1 MNTKPD
7 LSKRIELV
15 SNRITYLVDS
25 IQGVQQEIERYTQGL
40 DALKKLVDLYNQAG
54 DDPIDMERNAF
65 FCDGEPEDRA
75 KRKKVPNGTADF
87 VFETLVLAGP
97 MKTGKII
104 YKTGLEPKQV
114 YNAVYYLKMRG
125 LIEKQDCKWRIK
137 R

>member
-1 MNTKPD
+1 MNTRPD

-25 IQGVQQEIERYTQGL
+25 IQGVQQEIERYTQEL

-54 DDPIDMERNAF
+54 DDPIDVERNAF
-65 FCDGEPEDRA
+65 FCDGELEDRT
-75 KRKKVPNGTADF
+75 KRKKRQDGASDF
-87 VFETLVLAGP
+87 VFETLVLDGP
-97 MKTGKII
+97 MKTGEII

-125 LIEKQDCKWRIK
+125 IIEKEDRKWRV